1 MTPFYDYSMAG
12 NDVKAYMLLRKG
24 LVMHTVEKATGAS
37 ERVTSPSGTVV
48 KLDDEWVAYEIGML
62 RMIQYSARQ
71 DVKPINIITAD
82 NAQGIAKGRN
92 ELSGRMVFRNTKV
105 GTLSDLKRRVLKD
118 DRFSIKI
125 SSTGFGIDFEEEI
138 TAENVDASRPI
149 TNAEEI
155 NWAKMPPVDILLV
168 CSDERNLELPR
179 VCRFKDVAI
188 GDSGSSEG
196 ATDTEENEFCNFIAL
211 SGHTPW
217 RTLERK
223 KYV

>member
-24 LVMHTVEKATGAS
+24 LVMHTVDKITGAT
-37 ERVTSPSGTVV
+37 ERVTSPTGTVV
-48 KLDDEWVAYEIGML
+48 NLDDEWVAYEIGML

-82 NAQGIAKGRN
+82 NAQGNAKGRN

-125 SSTGFGIDFEEEI
+125 SSTGFGVDFEEEI
-138 TAENVDASRPI
+138 TAQNVDNSQPI
-149 TNAEEI
+149 TNPEEI
-155 NWAKMPPVDILLV
+155 SWAKMPPVDILLV
-168 CSDERNLELPR
+168 CSDERNIEMPR